1 MEEIIHLKAELEVVR
16 RQREEDRDEME
27 ELRDRADNLKVQAQ
41 SKLVYT
47 CILYIYCSHYS
58 ISGPEGKK
66 FE

>member
-41 SKLVYT
+41 SKLVY
-47 CILYIYCSHYS
+47 IYCSHYS